1 MIAVCTK
8 LSHIN
13 SSDRL
18 SKSDSWLP
26 VRIEERWND
35 DKALAANILVGVI
48 RGKERP
54 RAQRTAFHRRDA
66 RQQSKLFARW
76 NQSLTHSPNS
86 NRLCFEISAMISQYR
101 FTRDKFC
108 RFLSFPRQ

>member
-1 MIAVCTK
+1 MT
-8 LSHIN
+8 
-13 SSDRL
+13 
-18 SKSDSWLP
+18 
-26 VRIEERWND
+26 RIEPRWND

-86 NRLCFEISAMISQYR
+86 NRLCFETSAMISQYR

-108 RFLSFPRQ
+108 RFCPSPGNDKVI

>member
-8 LSHIN
+8 LSPIN

-26 VRIEERWND
+26 VRIEEGWNH

-48 RGKERP
+48 RGKERL

-86 NRLCFEISAMISQYR
+86 NRLCSSFCS
-101 FTRDKFC
+101 KFS
-108 RFLSFPRQ
+108 LPAVGALGPLEDTNHD